1 MPFAPTGN
9 RTQKS
14 GLCTSPGQQNRADP
28 VSGSTGEEVL
38 GHEGR
43 KADPPHLSWG
53 SKGKANMLSP
63 LVTCGR
69 AGLRSMK
76 TEELALRASIQRVS
90 LALLVLVV

>member
-1 MPFAPTGN
+1 MPQPATEL
-9 RTQKS
+9 R
-14 GLCTSPGQQNRADP
+14 RA
-28 VSGSTGEEVL
+28 GSVPLL
-38 GHEGR
+38 GSRIELTLLVGAQVR
-43 KADPPHLSWG
+43 RSWGTRAERLTPPHLSWG

-69 AGLRSMK
+69 VGLRSMK